1 MDGGTETQAHR
12 DHLRR
17 ARMRVTRP
25 RLAVLRALH
34 EAHQPLSHGELA
46 ERLPDWDRA
55 TLFRNL
61 VDLAD
66 AGLLRRLDAGDHT
79 WRFECAADEAHA
91 PTHAHFTCT
100 ACGEVSCLEG
110 VRVVFEASLPGSV
123 DLSSA
128 EVHLR
133 GRCERCTA
141 AG

>member
-1 MDGGTETQAHR
+1 MNSAQDTTPWREQ
-12 DHLRR
+12 LRR
-17 ARMRVTRP
+17 AGLRATAP
-25 RLAVLRALH
+25 RLSVLHALH

-91 PTHAHFTCT
+91 LTHAHFTCT
-100 ACGEVSCLEG
+100 VCGEVSCLDG
-110 VRVVFEASLPGSV
+110 VRVVFDSPPAV

-133 GRCERCTA
+133 GRCARCSASA
-141 AG
+141 A